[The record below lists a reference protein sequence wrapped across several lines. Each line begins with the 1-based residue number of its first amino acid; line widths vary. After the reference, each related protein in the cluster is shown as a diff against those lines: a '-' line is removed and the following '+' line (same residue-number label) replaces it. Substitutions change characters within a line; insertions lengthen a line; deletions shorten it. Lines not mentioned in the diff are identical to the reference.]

1 MITLTE
7 YAFAKLRW
15 FRLNCNE
22 NVVCDYK
29 AQVPTFLE
37 VSLMGVSASEEDLAH
52 IVDFRCV
59 PQDVTAGLTEP
70 TDEGM
75 AAYFEGMVMDEDISA
90 MRCGRFWA
98 HTHPGT
104 SPTPSSTD
112 NETFSKWFKESDYG
126 VMYILAD
133 GDDSCRVK
141 HGTKYFGVQTEE
153 MPVYVVFNKTDNNNQ
168 NIWLSTKALFT
179 IDKQGKSEGYTKFNI
194 ADCMTDDYSAY
205 HEAWLEELK
214 RNVKKKSYGG
224 YKPTTTTVTTSHIPT
239 TTTQPATADNKDS
252 SSGIQTSTRVQHA
265 QLNPARLVKILIL
278 NEKDNINQFSRQG
291 IMEMCKHY
299 DVTLHAMSQCYK
311 AIKTSESSFDAAKL
325 MNYESWLIGSDGQ
338 SILHLLPKEQLI
350 TICTDLVIRPKF
362 LEETLKFY
370 IEAAHAVKFQT

>member
-1 MITLTE
+1 MITMTE

-15 FRLNCNE
+15 YRLNCNE

-29 AQVPTFLE
+29 MQSPTFLE
-37 VSLMGVSASEEDLAH
+37 VSLMGISASEEELTH
-52 IVDFRCV
+52 IIDFRCV
-59 PQDVTAGLTEP
+59 PQEVTGGLTEP

-75 AAYFEGMVMDEDISA
+75 ASYFEDMVMDEGISA

-112 NETFSKWFKESDYG
+112 NETFGKWFKAADFG

-153 MPVYVVFNKTDNNNQ
+153 MPVYVVFNKKDNNDQ
-168 NIWLSTKALFT
+168 NVWLSTKTIFT
-179 IDKQGKSEGYTKFNI
+179 IDKQGKSDGYTKFNVG
-194 ADCMTDDYSAY
+194 DCMLDDYSGFY
-205 HEAWLEELK
+205 GIWLEELK
-214 RNVKKKSYGG
+214 RNVKKKSYA
-224 YKPTTTTVTTSHIPT
+224 YKPPTTTTITTSHIPPT
-239 TTTQPATADNKDS
+239 TTDNKGS
-252 SSGIQTSTRVQHA
+252 SLGTPTSTEVVGKVQHA
-265 QLNPARLVKILIL
+265 QLTASRLVKILIL

-291 IMEMCKHY
+291 IIEMCRHY

-311 AIKTSESSFDAAKL
+311 AIKNSESSFDASKL
-325 MNYESWLIGSDGQ
+325 MTYESWLIGSDGQ
-338 SILHLLPKEQLI
+338 SILPTLPKEQLI

-362 LEETLKFY
+362 LEEILKFY
-370 IEAAHAVKFQT
+370 IEAAHSKNFST

>member
-1 MITLTE
+1 MITMTE

-22 NVVCDYK
+22 NVVLDYK
-29 AQVPTFLE
+29 AQNPTFLE
-37 VSLMGVSASEEDLAH
+37 VSLMGISASEEDLNH

-59 PQDVTAGLTEP
+59 PQEVTSGLTEP

-75 AAYFEGMVMDEDISA
+75 ASYFEDMVIDEGISA

-112 NETFSKWFKESDYG
+112 NETFGKWFKESDYG

-141 HGTKYFGVQTEE
+141 HATKYFGIQTEE
-153 MPVYVVFNKTDNNNQ
+153 MPVFVVFNRVDNNNQ
-168 NIWLSTKALFT
+168 NVWLNTKTIFT
-179 IDKQGKSEGYTKFNI
+179 IDKQGKTDGYGKFNI
-194 ADCMTDDYSAY
+194 GDCMADDYTVY
-205 HEAWLEELK
+205 HEGWLEELK
-214 RNVKKKSYGG
+214 RNVKKKSYA
-224 YKPTTTTVTTSHIPT
+224 YKPITTTITTSHI
-239 TTTQPATADNKDS
+239 QPAKTDSKDS
-252 SSGIQTSTRVQHA
+252 SSGTQTSTETAVGKTQHA

-278 NEKDNINQFSRQG
+278 NKKDNINQFSRQG
-291 IMEMCKHY
+291 IIEMCKHY
-299 DVTLHAMSQCYK
+299 DVTVHAMSQCYK
-311 AIKTSESSFDAAKL
+311 AIKNSESAFDASQL
-325 MNYESWLIGSDGQ
+325 MTYENWLIGNDGQ
-338 SILHLLPKEQLI
+338 SILPQLPEEQLVQ
-350 TICTDLVIRPKF
+350 ICTDLVIRPKF

-370 IEAAHAVKFQT
+370 IEAAHSKHFKT